1 MGVQIDGVNGTIKTG
16 SSNVHNTGYSG
27 QDGSLTGNLTID
39 GNLGV
44 AGTVT
49 YEDIT
54 RVDAV
59 GLSTFREG
67 FGVGPLA
74 GIALTAYKD
83 GSIRTSGIVTAA
95 SFVGDGSG
103 LTGAG
108 PTLANGANNRIVTAT
123 GANALNGESALT
135 FDGTVLTT
143 STDVKIT
150 GASGNQRLTFNR
162 TNAAGS
168 NGNQF
173 GRLIFNDNNANQVA
187 GIEAIRASAVDD
199 ADITFKTRPT
209 GGAITE
215 RVRIDSSGRLL
226 VGATA
231 KRNIY
236 NQNANSGGDS
246 TTPLLYT
253 EGTGDSKSLTIVSNN
268 TNAWRGSVLG
278 LARTRATSV
287 GGNTIVADG
296 DNVGQVVFAAND
308 GVDLLNNVATI
319 RADIDAAPGANDT
332 PGRLVFSTAADGANV
347 ATERMRIDKDGNVTK
362 PTNFW
367 INVRRSGNQTGYNAN
382 NTTDVIVWNNIQSG
396 STGHADHFNTTTGLF
411 TAPVTGMY
419 HFHVAVNC
427 DFNCEGSWLV
437 INGGRAYWSAFYP
450 NATASADGSIFYP
463 ITAGQTVGTK
473 WYKNG
478 GSSTTIN
485 ANDNHTWWRI
495 VLLG

>member
-367 INVRRSGNQTGYNAN
+367 INVRRSG
-382 NTTDVIVWNNIQSG
+382 
-396 STGHADHFNTTTGLF
+396 
-411 TAPVTGMY
+411 
-419 HFHVAVNC
+419 
-427 DFNCEGSWLV
+427 
-437 INGGRAYWSAFYP
+437 
-450 NATASADGSIFYP
+450 
-463 ITAGQTVGTK
+463 
-473 WYKNG
+473 
-478 GSSTTIN
+478 
-485 ANDNHTWWRI
+485 
-495 VLLG
+495 